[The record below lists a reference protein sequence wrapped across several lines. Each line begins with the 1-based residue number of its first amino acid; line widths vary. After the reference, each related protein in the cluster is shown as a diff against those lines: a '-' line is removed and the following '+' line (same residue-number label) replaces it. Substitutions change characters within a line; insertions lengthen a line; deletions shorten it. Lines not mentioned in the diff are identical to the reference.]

1 MARPKISRHK
11 VKTSI
16 TLDPELYEWIN
27 SKIKSKEF
35 ANLTH
40 AVERGLT
47 LLREKI
53 ESKK

>member
-1 MARPKISRHK
+1 MARPKIERHK

-16 TLDPELYEWIN
+16 TLEPDLFEWIQ

-40 AVERGLT
+40 AVERGLL
-47 LLREKI
+47 LLRKKI
-53 ESKK
+53 EGEK